1 MKNIHTTIKSVLLAC
16 ACMTGLTSFAQDK
29 PEKITFCFDDRFIA
43 NEEIDLTNIDSIS
56 FEKTSMKRYKYL
68 EATGNVLK
76 LSKSYRTD
84 GVSPYSPGIWQPRSH
99 LLPQAGRLPAR
110 V

>member
-43 NEEIDLTNIDSIS
+43 NEEIDLTNINSIS
-56 FEKTSMKRYKYL
+56 F
-68 EATGNVLK
+68 
-76 LSKSYRTD
+76 
-84 GVSPYSPGIWQPRSH
+84 
-99 LLPQAGRLPAR
+99 
-110 V
+110 